1 MLKSIKKRK
10 HFFLCFFI
18 IAFSFATK
26 AQSNVKGIIVDE
38 TNQPLPGATI
48 QEKGTSNGVLSDF
61 DGNFSIDVK
70 SLDVKLVI
78 SYLGYKT
85 QEVNASSSKIRVQ
98 LEIENNSLDEII
110 VVGYG
115 KRKKSDLVG
124 AVSKVDLS
132 KGTLLPTADVTEML
146 RGRVAGLQVDVGG
159 GSLRP
164 GGNSEILL
172 RGRNSIEGNNSGIY
186 VVDGI
191 IRDGGIEDINADDI
205 ESIEVLKDA
214 SAQAIYG
221 GLGANGV
228 ILITT
233 KRGKKNKVSV
243 SYHGFLTTKSLE
255 RNFDVYSG
263 PEFAQL
269 RREAVRATDANDMY
283 PDDATIFSTLELN
296 SLANNEFV
304 DWENE
309 LVSPGIVNS
318 HSMGILGGTEL
329 TKIYGS
335 LNYFR
340 EEGIIPSSTYT
351 RKNLRLNI
359 DQKIT
364 DKISARFDI
373 NILNEFTER
382 AANVN
387 VITRSPLGRAY
398 NDDGTIT
405 QFPSGEDGSAFN
417 PLWNLR
423 ESDDDEKGNDFV
435 INFIPTYQITDNL
448 KYQLTTSFTRRTSE
462 RGRYQSSLSAA
473 GDTDRGIASITNQ
486 LKEAY
491 FVENIINYDKV
502 INENNKF
509 DVTLAQTVSEDKFTQ
524 TFTEG
529 RGFPN
534 EDLGYNNIT
543 NAINGVFVE
552 RLESSYRRL
561 GFMARVRY
569 NLFDKYLFTGTVR
582 HDGSSV
588 NANNFKYSTNP
599 AVAVAW
605 KIHNESFL
613 ENVEAIQQLKARISY
628 GSLVN
633 ESTNPYRSLFTASGQ
648 NYIFDGQTASGYSP
662 SQILPSTEL
671 RHERVKTLNA
681 GLDFILFDNK
691 ISGAIE
697 YYDARTESLLLRRP
711 VPPTTGFTSTYFNAG
726 EVQNRGV
733 ELSLT
738 ANLINT
744 KDFRWSVSTIWSSNR
759 NELLDLY
766 TDGNGNNVLE
776 DDVFNYFVGQP
787 TNVIRTYQFDGIWQV
802 GDDFANAPQANP
814 DSEFPQP
821 DLRPGDIKIR
831 DVNGVDANGNITGVP
846 DGKITQEDRVF
857 VDPNPDWFASFSTTL
872 AYKGFDLFLDFYA
885 VEGATKVNPF
895 LSEFNNGGTLSG
907 KLNGVKVPYYT
918 PENPSNTF
926 PRPNFDNAPRYLNAL
941 AVKDAS
947 YLRLRTVSLGY
958 TLPDVIT
965 SKLNI
970 DNVRIYVT
978 GTNLFTRTDYIGY
991 SPEVNIRSTF
1001 SNADTGYPDATAF
1014 TVGLKLKL

>member
-1 MLKSIKKRK
+1 MVSFL
-10 HFFLCFFI
+10 FFF
-18 IAFSFATK
+18 AFSFTSL
-26 AQSNVKGIIVDE
+26 AQRTIKGTVLDE
-38 TNQPLPGATI
+38 SGMPLPGASVAV
-48 QEKGTSNGVLSDF
+48 KGTTNGTSTDF
-61 DGNFSIDVK
+61 DGQFSLNATIDA
-70 SLDVKLVI
+70 KLLVV

-85 QEVNASSSKIRVQ
+85 KEVSITSNTITIALEVATNA
-98 LEIENNSLDEII
+98 LDEII

-115 KRKKSDLVG
+115 TRKKSDLVG
-124 AVSKVDLS
+124 AVAKVDLA
-132 KGTLLPTADVTEML
+132 KGTLIPTSDVTEML
-146 RGRVAGLQVDVGG
+146 RGRVAGLRVDVGG

-164 GGNSEILL
+164 GGASEILL
-172 RGRNSIEGNNSGIY
+172 RGRNSIEGNNSGIF

-191 IRDGGIEDINADDI
+191 IRDGGIEDINPDDI

-228 ILITT
+228 VLITT
-233 KRGKKNKVSV
+233 KRGKTDKVSV

-255 RNFDVYSG
+255 RNFDVYNG
-263 PEFAQL
+263 QEFAQL
-269 RREAVRATDANDMY
+269 RREAVRATDANNEY
-283 PDDATIFSTLELN
+283 PDDATIFSDVELN
-296 SLANNEFV
+296 SIENNDFV
-304 DWENE
+304 DWEEE
-309 LVSPGIVNS
+309 LIAPGIVNS
-318 HSMGILGGTEL
+318 HAVGILGGTEL

-340 EEGIIPSSTYT
+340 EEGIIPTSTYT
-351 RKNLRLNI
+351 RKNLRLNV

-373 NILNEFTER
+373 NILNDFTER

-405 QFPSGEDGSAFN
+405 QFPSGEDGTAFN

-423 ESDDDEKGNDFV
+423 EQDDDEKGNDFV

-473 GDTDRGIASITNQ
+473 GDTDRGIASIQNQ

-509 DVTLAQTVSEDKFTQ
+509 DITLAQTVSEDKFTQ

-561 GFMARVRY
+561 GFMGRVRY
-569 NLFDKYLFTGTVR
+569 NLLDKYLFTGTVR

-599 AVAVAW
+599 AVAFAW
-605 KIHNESFL
+605 KLHNESFL
-613 ENVEAIQQLKARISY
+613 KDVSAIQQLKARISY

-662 SQILPSTEL
+662 SQILPSTDL
-671 RHERVKTLNA
+671 RHERIKTLNT

-726 EVQNRGV
+726 EVQNTGV
-733 ELSLT
+733 EVSLN
-738 ANLINT
+738 ANIFNT
-744 KDFRWSVSTIWSSNR
+744 ESFKWSVSTIWSTNR
-759 NELLDLY
+759 NQILDLY
-766 TDGNGNNVLE
+766 TNGNGDHIKE

-787 TNVIRTYQFDGIWQV
+787 TNVIRTYQFDGIWQE
-802 GDDFANAPQANP
+802 GEDFENSAQASP

-831 DVNGVDANGNITGVP
+831 DINGVDVDGNIVSGA

-857 VDPNPDWFASFSTTL
+857 VDPNPDWFASFSTTF

-918 PENPSNTF
+918 PEDPSNTF

-958 TLPDVIT
+958 TLPKTIT
-965 SKLNI
+965 TKLNI
-970 DNVRIYVT
+970 DNLRIYLT
-978 GTNLFTRTDYIGY
+978 GTNIFTNTDYIGY